1 MTRAS
6 RTGWV
11 LVMATLILLLAGC
24 ASQGKNT
31 FDPISMDVQQID
43 AAYPPMNVELSFGS
57 GGQRLPAYLMLAN
70 GKGPHP
76 TAVLLHGYP
85 GNEKNLDLAQ
95 SLRRTGF
102 NVLFFHYRGAWGAE
116 GEYTIGNL
124 SRDAAAAVQFLRT
137 KADEYR
143 VDRLRL
149 ALVGHSMGGFTALR
163 TAARDARL
171 DCVVGLAAAN
181 IGEYSDAPQKEM
193 DAFAGYS
200 DSLFMLNG
208 LTGRKI
214 VREIRTKGREY
225 NLLNDVQGMSGKSV
239 LLITGSSDEAV
250 PIDVQ
255 RRLAEAYRENP
266 RIRVTALE
274 IPGDHSFSGQRIAMQ
289 RIVLNWMVANCG

>member
-1 MTRAS
+1 MMRAS
-6 RTGWV
+6 TVIGLPVIAALV
-11 LVMATLILLLAGC
+11 LLVGC
-24 ASQGKNT
+24 ASQGNNA
-31 FDPISMDVQQID
+31 FDPISMDVQQLD
-43 AAYPPMNVELSFGS
+43 PAFPPANVELSFMS
-57 GGQRLPAYLMLAN
+57 GGERLPAYLMLAN

-76 TAVLLHGYP
+76 TVVLLHGYP

-102 NVLFFHYRGAWGAE
+102 NVMFFHYRGAWGAE
-116 GEYTIGNL
+116 GEYTIANL

-137 KADEYR
+137 KADDYR

-149 ALVGHSMGGFTALR
+149 GLVGHSMGGFTALR

-181 IGEYSDAPQKEM
+181 IGEYADAPQKDM
-193 DAFAGYS
+193 DDFAGYS
-200 DSLFMLNG
+200 DTLFMLNG

-214 VREIRTKGREY
+214 VREIRTNGREY

-239 LLITGSSDEAV
+239 LLITGSSDESV
-250 PIDVQ
+250 PVDVQ
-255 RRLAEAYRENP
+255 RRLAEAYRQNP

-274 IPGDHSFSGQRIAMQ
+274 IPGDHSFSAQRIAMQ
-289 RIVLNWMVANCG
+289 KIVLNWMVANCG